1 MAVAVQEVSER
12 EEQLVAFNL
21 ANEIYGVD
29 IFLINEIIRMR
40 EITQIPRTSPDIE
53 GVVNLRGK
61 IVPILDLRKR
71 LGLPDV
77 ERNANTRIIIVEL
90 SDCTVGMVV
99 DGVTGV
105 LRMKESH
112 IEPPSQ
118 LVSDVKSDFIR
129 GVGKSDSTLV
139 ILLNLDKVLR
149 VAHQAP

>member
-71 LGLPDV
+71 LGLPEV

-105 LRMKESH
+105 LRMRESN

-118 LVSDVKSDFIR
+118 LVTDLDADFIR
-129 GVGKSDSTLV
+129 GVGKTDSTLV

-149 VAHQAP
+149 VAH